1 MSKNFCIANWKM
13 YLNNKESVDFINDFK
28 KNNLNKDTKV
38 IICPSFLSIRDVSY
52 SIDDFP
58 IYLGAQD
65 VSSERIGPYTS
76 QISIDTLE
84 EAGCSYCILGHSE
97 KRLYG
102 NETNE
107 HINKKFKAINKS
119 EIVPIICIGESLNDK
134 KNNITE
140 KVLKKQLEGIFANI
154 TLNVSKDC
162 IIAYEPLW
170 AIGTGISADKK
181 TIRYCHNFIKKIIQ
195 KITQNNRN
203 IYILY
208 GGSVDE
214 TNASNILSI
223 ENVDG
228 FLVGSASI
236 TSNSFYNI
244 YNKF

>member
-1 MSKNFCIANWKM
+1 MSKSFCIANWKM
-13 YLNNKESVDFINDFK
+13 YLNNKESIDFIRDFK
-28 KNNLNKDTKV
+28 KNDLNKDTKV
-38 IICPSFLSIRDVSY
+38 IICPSFLSIMEVSRTLEN
-52 SIDDFP
+52 FP
-58 IYLGAQD
+58 VYMGAQD

-76 QISIDTLE
+76 QVSVDSLE

-97 KRLYG
+97 KRLYA

-107 HINKKFKAINKS
+107 QINKKFQAINKS
-119 EIVPIICIGESLNDK
+119 EIIPIICIGESLNDK

-140 KVLKKQLEGIFANI
+140 KILRSQLEAIFANI
-154 TLNVSKDC
+154 KLNDSKEC

-181 TIRYCHNFIKKIIQ
+181 TIESCHNFIKKIIQ

-203 IYILY
+203 IYLLY

-223 ENVDG
+223 DNVDG

-236 TSNSFYNI
+236 KSNSFYNI

>member
-13 YLNNKESVDFINDFK
+13 YLNNKESIDFINDFK
-28 KNNLNKDTKV
+28 KKDLNKNSKV
-38 IICPSFLSIRDVSY
+38 VICPSFLSIRDVTSLV
-52 SIDDFP
+52 DDFP
-58 IYLGAQD
+58 LSIGAQD

-97 KRLYG
+97 KRLHS

-107 HINKKFKAINKS
+107 HINKKLKVINRS

-140 KVLKKQLEGIFANI
+140 KVLKNQLEAIFANI
-154 TLNVSKDC
+154 ELNSTKDC

-170 AIGTGISADKK
+170 AIGTGRSADKK
-181 TIRYCHNFIKKIIQ
+181 TIKSCHNFIKKIIQ
-195 KITQNNRN
+195 KLTQNNRN
-203 IYILY
+203 IYLLY

-236 TSNSFYNI
+236 KSNSFYNI